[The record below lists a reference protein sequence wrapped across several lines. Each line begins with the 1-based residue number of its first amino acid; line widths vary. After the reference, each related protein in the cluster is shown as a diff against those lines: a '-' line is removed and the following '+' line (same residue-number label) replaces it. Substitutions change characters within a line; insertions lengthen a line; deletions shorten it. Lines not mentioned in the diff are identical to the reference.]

1 MTHTRERL
9 IQRSAFAPR
18 LTKQAGVT
26 LIELMFGLLIAAVVV
41 GAAFTILT
49 TSSKALRA
57 NEQIV
62 DTQQSVRLAMEL
74 LARDLKMAGFGNPG
88 VAVGNC
94 TSVIMPSDNTVTGTD
109 NGADSVQV
117 LVPTTRTTGANRW
130 TLSAP
135 TSSSGITQI
144 TLQPGA
150 VADMVTSGLV
160 NNSYISIGGAVTV
173 PVTAYDA
180 TNNKLNVT
188 VPPPLWFQ
196 QEDQVYLLQCIRY
209 RVVPSP
215 DPTGLCGDP
224 LLAGAGSPCLT
235 RGVAGVTAG
244 PNAEAPIAEGI
255 EDLQLSYAC
264 DGCVAAINSGIPD
277 HIIDDASTPAGFGQE
292 DFLSNVAW
300 TTAPLTPDKIKLIQI
315 ALVARQS
322 KNDQGF
328 GEKSQALVGSPAMT
342 VGPAP
347 SDHTLPAD
355 PNHRRRVL
363 VKTVETRNVGL

>member
-1 MTHTRERL
+1 MTQAHD
-9 IQRSAFAPR
+9 RSLPRSPLAPD
-18 LTKQAGVT
+18 LTGQAGVT
-26 LIELMFGLLIAAVVV
+26 LIELMFGLLIGVVVV
-41 GAAFTILT
+41 GAAFSILT
-49 TSSKALRA
+49 MTSKGLRA

-62 DTQQSVRLAMEL
+62 DTQQNVRLAMEL

-94 TSVIMPSDNTVTGTD
+94 TSSIVPSDNTNTGTD
-109 NGADSVQV
+109 SGADSVQV

-135 TSSSGITQI
+135 TTSGGITSI

-150 VADMVTSGLV
+150 VTDMVNSGLAQ
-160 NNSYISIGGAVTV
+160 NSYISIGGATTV
-173 PVTAYDA
+173 QVTAQPDQ
-180 TNNKLNVT
+180 TNSKLT
-188 VPPPLWFQ
+188 VSIPPPLWFQ

-209 RVVPSP
+209 RIVPFP
-215 DPTGLCGDP
+215 DATGLCGDP
-224 LLAGAGSPCLT
+224 LLQGAGSPCLT
-235 RGVAGVTAG
+235 RGVAGVTTG

-264 DGCVAAINSGIPD
+264 DGCTAFNSGIPD
-277 HIIDDASTPAGFGQE
+277 HIIDDVNTPAGFGQE
-292 DFLSNVAW
+292 DFLSNVPW

-328 GEKSQALVGSPAMT
+328 GEKSQALIGSAAMA